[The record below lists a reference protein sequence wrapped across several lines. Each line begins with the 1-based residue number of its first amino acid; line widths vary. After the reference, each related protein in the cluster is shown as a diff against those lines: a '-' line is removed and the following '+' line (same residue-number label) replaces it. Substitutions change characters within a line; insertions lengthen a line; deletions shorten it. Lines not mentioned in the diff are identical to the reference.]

1 MLSDAVCSSGWD
13 VINRT
18 LVDGSGWTMVSS
30 AQQMTCDG
38 AITEWKYLPN
48 RARTFR
54 AIVWRE
60 VEGKT
65 FKIVGI
71 NEIPAAVE
79 TCMQVRSSSC

>member
-38 AITEWKYLPN
+38 TITEQNYLPN
-48 RARTFR
+48 RAGTFR

-60 VEGKT
+60 VGGKT

-79 TCMQVRSSSC
+79 TGMQVRSSSC